1 MRHSTPIESDAALMK
16 QVADG
21 NMVACR
27 TLAARHLDHAY
38 GLAFRV
44 IGDKGYAE
52 DIAQES
58 FLRLWKIA
66 PKWHPSAQIKTWL
79 FRVIHNLCIDRLRKE
94 NRYSGTEIPEIID
107 PAPNPYQMRE
117 AKQLQDAVSN
127 ALQKLPLRQRTAITL
142 VHFQQCGNIEAA
154 DIMDISVEA
163 LESLLSRGRR
173 KLRELLDSSRSE
185 FDGDVR

>member
-1 MRHSTPIESDAALMK
+1 MM
-16 QVADG
+16 
-21 NMVACR
+21 ACR

-38 GLAFRV
+38 GLAFRIV
-44 IGDKGYAE
+44 GDKGYAE

-79 FRVIHNLCIDRLRKE
+79 YRVIHNLCIDRLRKE
-94 NRYSGTEIPEIID
+94 NRYSGTEVPERAD
-107 PAPNPYQMRE
+107 PSPNPYQVHE
-117 AKQLQDAVSN
+117 AKQLHNTVAN
-127 ALQKLPLRQRTAITL
+127 ALQKLPLRQCTAITL

-163 LESLLSRGRR
+163 LESLLSRGRG
-173 KLRELLDSSRSE
+173 KLRGLLATTRLE
-185 FDGDVR
+185 YNGDVG

>member
-1 MRHSTPIESDAALMK
+1 MRHPDSIQSDAALMQ
-16 QVADG
+16 QVAEG

-38 GLAFRV
+38 GLAYRIV
-44 IGDKGYAE
+44 SDKGYAE

-58 FLRLWKIA
+58 FLRLWKAA
-66 PKWHPSAQIKTWL
+66 PKWQPSAQIKTWL

-94 NRYSGTEIPEIID
+94 NRYSGAEVPERAD
-107 PAPNPYQMRE
+107 PAPNPYEARE
-117 AKQLQDAVSN
+117 AKQLQDTVSD

-154 DIMDISVEA
+154 GIMDISVDA

-173 KLRELLDSSRSE
+173 KLRDLLASTRPE
-185 FDGDVR
+185 FDGDVG